1 MVQKNKNQNKFNFF
15 TKGTIDYTILV
26 VTILLLCLGIIMVL
40 SASAPSSLSESGNS
54 YQYVVRQ
61 IVAAAIGLVGMFV
74 LSTVDY
80 RIYRKMKWIIYV
92 VILVLLF
99 MVTLSGKGLDAGGA
113 KRWINI
119 AGFNFQPSE
128 FAKIAFILIF
138 ASYLSDMKE
147 SNKIKNIWF
156 GCWKPLIILL
166 PMIYSIF
173 ILQNHFSATFIICAI
188 CLIQMFVAGT
198 RLSHLF
204 LTGAIGG
211 VGLLCGLQLKNIFT
225 GQTEQETTSFRS
237 TRIQTWLD
245 PFSDP
250 TGDGWQ
256 IINSLY
262 AIGSGGLFGLG
273 LGNSRQ
279 KYLYLPEPHNDF
291 IFAVLAE
298 ELGFFGCMVVIILFM
313 IFIWRGIVIAMKA
326 PDNFGSLIAIGIV
339 VMIGLQA
346 LINIA
351 VVTGAMPVTGM
362 PLPFFSY
369 GGTAII
375 VNLSTVGILLNIS
388 KSCNK

>member
-1 MVQKNKNQNKFNFF
+1 MAHKKEKRFRFF
-15 TKGTIDYTILV
+15 TKGTIDYTILI
-26 VTILLLCLGIIMVL
+26 VTLLLLCLGIIMVL
-40 SASAPSSLSESGNS
+40 SASAPSSLSESGSS
-54 YQYVVRQ
+54 YKYVIRQ
-61 IVAAAIGLVGMFV
+61 GVAAAGGLVAMV
-74 LSTVDY
+74 ILSSVDY
-80 RIYRKMKWIIYV
+80 RIYRKLKWIIYIV
-92 VILVLLF
+92 MIGLLVL
-99 MVTLSGKGLDAGGA
+99 VGVSGMDAGGA
-113 KRWINI
+113 RRWINI

-128 FAKIAFILIF
+128 FAKIGFILVF

-147 SNKIKNIWF
+147 DNRIKNIWF
-156 GCWKPLIILL
+156 GCIKPIMMLGPIVVSIL
-166 PMIYSIF
+166 

-188 CLIQMFVAGT
+188 TLVQMFIAGT
-198 RLSHLF
+198 RISHLF
-204 LTGAIGG
+204 LLALAASPFLAGFYAWKKGG
-211 VGLLCGLQLKNIFT
+211 S
-225 GQTEQETTSFRS
+225 TEETTSFRS

-256 IINSLY
+256 IIQSLY

-273 LGNSRQ
+273 LGNSKQ

-298 ELGFFGCMVVIILFM
+298 ELGFFGCIVVIFLFV

-326 PDNFGSLIAIGIV
+326 SDNFGTLIAIGIV
-339 VMIGLQA
+339 TMIGLQA

-369 GGTAII
+369 GGTAIMA
-375 VNLSTVGILLNIS
+375 NLAAVGILLNIS
-388 KSCNK
+388 KSCHK